1 MYRDDLSRPAFAKVI
16 MENVS
21 PSPLVNGL
29 VRCVCRGLVAP
40 ISNSSAFQSFFA
52 FISMCHF
59 IFTRLIVVDFVAQYY
74 HKNKNGLKRN

>member
-40 ISNSSAFQSFFA
+40 ISNSSAFPSFFT
-52 FISMCHF
+52 FIFMCHF
-59 IFTRLIVVDFVAQYY
+59 IFTIVDFVAQYY
-74 HKNKNGLKRN
+74 KKINKNGLKGN